1 MKCVICEFG
10 ETEPGTATITLEREA
25 TIIVIKSVPAD
36 VCQVCGEAY
45 TDQEVTRNLL
55 RIAEERAQSGPKEEF
70 IQYVA

>member
-1 MKCVICEFG
+1 MKCVIREVG
-10 ETEPGTATITLEREA
+10 ETKLGTATITLERDG

-55 RIAEERAQSGPKEEF
+55 RMAEEEAQNGPKEEF
-70 IQYVA
+70 VQYVA